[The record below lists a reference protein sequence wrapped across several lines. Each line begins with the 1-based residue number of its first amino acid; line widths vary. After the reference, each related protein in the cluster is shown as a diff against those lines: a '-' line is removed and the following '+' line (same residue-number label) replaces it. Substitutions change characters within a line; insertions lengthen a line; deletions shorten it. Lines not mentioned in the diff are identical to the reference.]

1 MKQAREVQ
9 LGGDL
14 CGAKRLNQQV
24 FITLDFTSSLDLIE
38 LR

>member
-14 CGAKRLNQQV
+14 CGAKRL
-24 FITLDFTSSLDLIE
+24 ITLDFTSSLDLIE